1 MANRKGFFHSV
12 STAALVTSVIGS
24 IQPAKAQV
32 VVEMS
37 RITCPQFLQYSF
49 DDKKVVGAWMSG
61 YFNAS
66 LGRKVLDITRY
77 QANSNRVIN
86 YCKTHKNETLMGAIR
101 KVAS

>member
-1 MANRKGFFHSV
+1 MANQKDFFHGLI
-12 STAALVTSVIGS
+12 TAALVISVMAS
-24 IQPAKAQV
+24 SLPAEAQV

-37 RITCPQFLQYSF
+37 RITCTQFLQYSF

-66 LGRKVLDITRY
+66 QGRKVLDINRY
-77 QANSNRVIN
+77 QANSSRVIS